1 MHSLRSKHNAFGFK
15 NVLSQQEIKKNI
27 FDATNKE
34 FLKIQPFSAATE
46 ETEGELCSEAETV
59 TFGPW
64 VSELIITVYN
74 YEVLTVKRHLE
85 EPQI

>member
-1 MHSLRSKHNAFGFK
+1 MHLVLK
-15 NVLSQQEIKKNI
+15 NVLSQQETKKEKK
-27 FDATNKE
+27 NKE
-34 FLKIQPFSAATE
+34 FLKIQPLSAATE
-46 ETEGELCSEAETV
+46 ETEGELCSEVETA

>member
-1 MHSLRSKHNAFGFK
+1 MHLALKMFLASRKP
-15 NVLSQQEIKKNI
+15 KKNI
-27 FDATNKE
+27 FDATKKE

-46 ETEGELCSEAETV
+46 EMEGELCSEAETV